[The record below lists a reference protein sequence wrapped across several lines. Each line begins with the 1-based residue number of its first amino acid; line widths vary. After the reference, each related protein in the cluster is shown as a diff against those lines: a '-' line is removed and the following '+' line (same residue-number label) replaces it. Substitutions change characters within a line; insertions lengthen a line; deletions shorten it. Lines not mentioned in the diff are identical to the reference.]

1 MKRTELAYMASALA
15 MMSQGLEPPAYHR
28 EKPKPRKCDQK
39 KCKSC
44 KFFQKNNPN
53 TNCTNSRGKSYA
65 HPMDC
70 ACEHY
75 AKRKK

>member
-1 MKRTELAYMASALA
+1 MKRSELAYMASALA
-15 MMSQGLEPPAYHR
+15 MMSQGLEPPLALSANKQETKR
-28 EKPKPRKCDQK
+28 DKK

-44 KFFQKNNPN
+44 KFFQKNNHR
-53 TNCTNSRGKSYA
+53 TNCTNPRGKSYA
-65 HPMDC
+65 YPMDC

>member
-1 MKRTELAYMASALA
+1 MKRNELAYMASALA

-44 KFFQKNNPN
+44 KHFRK
-53 TNCTNSRGKSYA
+53 TERDCRCSYSGFVN
-65 HPMDC
+65 PMDA
-70 ACEHY
+70 ACSHY
-75 AKRKK
+75 EKRKK